1 MLKNRIFKQLRVL
14 VSPLVF
20 LQALVEL
27 INLNLKATRDV
38 LFIVSPVDVQT
49 PLGNHY
55 FPDKLEGVIK
65 VVEDHK
71 LSVLYAFHLF
81 SIKNKFERKS
91 DFKRLEILIPLIIIS
106 HPIMIIKNFGV
117 IKEVFLN
124 QRFITLKQKIR
135 ASLWISL
142 FLLVKPKIIFGIGM
156 DQVILSVCKRMQIET
171 VEVMH
176 GLFDSVRSLFSFTIE
191 PEIVKPG
198 LFLGWHDDFTKMVG
212 KLGISAVTIG
222 YPNTL
227 LQRIDPPLVG
237 LPERKILVTLGSG
250 YKVSVDLNGI
260 MSPELYKYLEEIPSN
275 NLKFRLHPV
284 SCNSKKQILQNSKW
298 LKKEFPDC
306 SLVLP
311 YDESLLESLSSCSFH
326 VSHESSTFFEA
337 SLLGITTLLLTPR
350 DSFLVPIPEEITK
363 LNLLYFDKNLFKR
376 KFKNMNQ
383 LHLSP
388 RFTAPFQKIA
398 LEKILNQLN
407 LIN

>member
-1 MLKNRIFKQLRVL
+1 MI
-14 VSPLVF
+14 SPLAF
-20 LQALVEL
+20 FQALIEL
-27 INLNLKATRDV
+27 KNLNLKATRDV

-49 PLGNHY
+49 PSGNHY
-55 FPDKLEGVIK
+55 FPDKLDGVIK

-71 LSVLYAFHLF
+71 LSVLSAFHLF
-81 SIKNKFERKS
+81 SIKNKFEGKS

-106 HPIMIIKNFGV
+106 HPIMIIKNFRA

-124 QRFITLKQKIR
+124 QRLITLKQKIR
-135 ASLWISL
+135 ASLWISF
-142 FLLVKPKIIFGIGM
+142 FLLVKPKIIFSIGM

-176 GLFDSVRSLFSFTIE
+176 GLFDQVKSLFPFMNE

-212 KLGISAVTIG
+212 NLGIPAVTIG

-227 LQRIDPPLVG
+227 LQRIDPPLED
-237 LPERKILVTLGSG
+237 LPERKILVTLGWG

-260 MSPELYKYLEEIPSN
+260 MSPELYNYLEEIPSN

-284 SCNSKKQILQNSKW
+284 SCNSRKQILQNSKW

-326 VSHESSTFFEA
+326 VSHETSAFFEA
-337 SLLGITTLLLTPR
+337 SLLGITTLLLTPK
-350 DSFLVPIPEEITK
+350 DKFLVPIPEEIIK

-383 LHLSP
+383 FHLSP
-388 RFTAPFQKIA
+388 GFTAPFQKIVI
-398 LEKILNQLN
+398 EKILNQLN

>member
-1 MLKNRIFKQLRVL
+1 MNNSIFEQFRILI
-14 VSPLVF
+14 SPLAF
-20 LQALVEL
+20 FQALIEL
-27 INLNLKATRDV
+27 KNLNLKATRDV

-49 PLGNHY
+49 PSGNHY
-55 FPDKLEGVIK
+55 FPDKLDGVIK

-71 LSVLYAFHLF
+71 LSVLSVFHLF
-81 SIKNKFERKS
+81 SIKNKFEGKS
-91 DFKRLEILIPLIIIS
+91 DFKRLEILIPLIIVS
-106 HPIMIIKNFGV
+106 HPIMIIKNFRV

-124 QRFITLKQKIR
+124 QRLITLKQKIR

-142 FLLVKPKIIFGIGM
+142 FLLVKPKIIFGIGI

-176 GLFDSVRSLFSFTIE
+176 GLFDSVSSLFPFMNE

-198 LFLGWHDDFTKMVG
+198 LFLGWHDDFTKMVEN
-212 KLGISAVTIG
+212 LGIPAVTIG
-222 YPNTL
+222 YPNTF
-227 LQRIDPPLVG
+227 LQRIDLPLED
-237 LPERKILVTLGSG
+237 LPERKILVTLGWG

-260 MSPELYKYLEEIPSN
+260 MSPELYNYLEEIPSN

-284 SCNSKKQILQNSKW
+284 SCNSRKQILQNSKW

-337 SLLGITTLLLTPR
+337 SLLGITTLLLQSKDR
-350 DSFLVPIPEEITK
+350 FLIPIPEEIIK
-363 LNLLYFDKNLFKR
+363 LNLLHFDKNLFKR

-383 LHLSP
+383 LHLFP
-388 RFTAPFQKIA
+388 GFTAPFQKIV

-407 LIN
+407 LID

>member
-1 MLKNRIFKQLRVL
+1 MI
-14 VSPLVF
+14 SPLAF
-20 LQALVEL
+20 FQALIEL
-27 INLNLKATRDV
+27 KNLNLKATRDV

-49 PLGNHY
+49 PSGNHY
-55 FPDKLEGVIK
+55 FPDKLDGVIK

-71 LSVLYAFHLF
+71 LSVLSAFHLF
-81 SIKNKFERKS
+81 SIKNKFEGKS

-106 HPIMIIKNFGV
+106 HPIMIIKNFRA

-124 QRFITLKQKIR
+124 QRLITLKQKIR

-142 FLLVKPKIIFGIGM
+142 FLLVKPKIIFGIGI

-176 GLFDSVRSLFSFTIE
+176 GLVDQVKSLSPFMNE

-212 KLGISAVTIG
+212 NLGIPAVTIG

-227 LQRIDPPLVG
+227 LQRIDPPLED
-237 LPERKILVTLGSG
+237 LPERKILVTLGWG

-260 MSPELYKYLEEIPSN
+260 MSPELYNYLEEIPSN

-284 SCNSKKQILQNSKW
+284 SCNSRKQILQNSKW

-337 SLLGITTLLLTPR
+337 SLLGITTLLLQSKDR
-350 DSFLVPIPEEITK
+350 FQIPIPEEIIK
-363 LNLLYFDKNLFKR
+363 LNLLHFDKNLFKR
-376 KFKNMNQ
+376 KFKNRNQ

-388 RFTAPFQKIA
+388 GFTAPFQKIV
-398 LEKILNQLN
+398 LEKILNQLS
-407 LIN
+407 LID

>member
-1 MLKNRIFKQLRVL
+1 MNNSIFKQFRILI
-14 VSPLVF
+14 SPLAF
-20 LQALVEL
+20 FQALIEL
-27 INLNLKATRDV
+27 KNLNLKATRDV

-49 PLGNHY
+49 PSGNHY
-55 FPDKLEGVIK
+55 FPDKLDGVIK

-71 LSVLYAFHLF
+71 LSVLSVFHLF
-81 SIKNKFERKS
+81 SIKNKFEGKS

-106 HPIMIIKNFGV
+106 HPIMIIKNFRA

-124 QRFITLKQKIR
+124 QRLITLKQKIR

-142 FLLVKPKIIFGIGM
+142 FLLVKPKIIFGIGI

-176 GLFDSVRSLFSFTIE
+176 GLFDSVSSLFPFMNE

-198 LFLGWHDDFTKMVG
+198 LFLGWHDDFTKMVEN
-212 KLGISAVTIG
+212 LGIPAVTIG

-227 LQRIDPPLVG
+227 LQRIDLPLED
-237 LPERKILVTLGSG
+237 LRERKILVTLGWG

-260 MSPELYKYLEEIPSN
+260 MSPELYNYLEEIPSN

-284 SCNSKKQILQNSKW
+284 SCNSRKQILQNSKW

-337 SLLGITTLLLTPR
+337 SLLGITTLLLQSKDR
-350 DSFLVPIPEEITK
+350 FQIPIPEQIIK
-363 LNLLYFDKNLFKR
+363 LNLLHFDKNLFKR
-376 KFKNMNQ
+376 KFKNRNQ

-388 RFTAPFQKIA
+388 GFTAPFQKIV

-407 LIN
+407 LID

>member
-1 MLKNRIFKQLRVL
+1 MNNSIFKQFRILI
-14 VSPLVF
+14 SPLAF
-20 LQALVEL
+20 FQALIEL
-27 INLNLKATRDV
+27 KNLNLKATRDV

-49 PLGNHY
+49 PSGNHY
-55 FPDKLEGVIK
+55 FPDKLDGVIK

-71 LSVLYAFHLF
+71 LSVLSVFHLF
-81 SIKNKFERKS
+81 SIKNKFEGKS

-106 HPIMIIKNFGV
+106 HPIMIIKNFRA

-124 QRFITLKQKIR
+124 QRLITLKQKIR

-142 FLLVKPKIIFGIGM
+142 FLLVKPKIIFGIGI

-176 GLFDSVRSLFSFTIE
+176 GLFDSVSSLFPFMNE

-212 KLGISAVTIG
+212 NLGIPAVTIG

-227 LQRIDPPLVG
+227 LQRIDLPLED
-237 LPERKILVTLGSG
+237 LRERKILVTLGWG

-260 MSPELYKYLEEIPSN
+260 MSPELYNYLEEIPSN

-284 SCNSKKQILQNSKW
+284 SCNSRKQILQNSKW

-337 SLLGITTLLLTPR
+337 SLLGITTLLLQSKDR
-350 DSFLVPIPEEITK
+350 FQIPIPEQIIK
-363 LNLLYFDKNLFKR
+363 LNLLHFDKNLFKR
-376 KFKNMNQ
+376 KFKNRNQ

-388 RFTAPFQKIA
+388 GFTAPFQKIV

-407 LIN
+407 LID

>member
-1 MLKNRIFKQLRVL
+1 MAF
-14 VSPLVF
+14 F
-20 LQALVEL
+20 QALIEL
-27 INLNLKATRDV
+27 KNLNLKATRDV

-49 PLGNHY
+49 PSGNHY
-55 FPDKLEGVIK
+55 FPDKLDGVIK

-71 LSVLYAFHLF
+71 LSVLSVFHLF
-81 SIKNKFERKS
+81 SIKNKFEGKS
-91 DFKRLEILIPLIIIS
+91 DFKRLEILIPLIIVS
-106 HPIMIIKNFGV
+106 HPIMIIKNFRV

-124 QRFITLKQKIR
+124 QRLITLKQKMR

-142 FLLVKPKIIFGIGM
+142 FLLVKPKIIFGIGI

-176 GLFDSVRSLFSFTIE
+176 GLFDSVSSLFPFMNE

-198 LFLGWHDDFTKMVG
+198 LFLGWHDDFTKMVEN
-212 KLGISAVTIG
+212 LGIPAVTIG
-222 YPNTL
+222 YPNTF
-227 LQRIDPPLVG
+227 LQRIDLPLED
-237 LPERKILVTLGSG
+237 LPERKILVTLGWG

-260 MSPELYKYLEEIPSN
+260 MSPELYNYLEEIPSN

-284 SCNSKKQILQNSKW
+284 SCNSRKQILQNSKW

-337 SLLGITTLLLTPR
+337 SLLGITTLLLKSKDR
-350 DSFLVPIPEEITK
+350 FLIPIPEEIIK
-363 LNLLYFDKNLFKR
+363 LNLVHFDKNLFKR

-388 RFTAPFQKIA
+388 GFTAPFQKIV

-407 LIN
+407 LID

>member
-1 MLKNRIFKQLRVL
+1 MTF
-14 VSPLVF
+14 F
-20 LQALVEL
+20 QALIEL
-27 INLNLKATRDV
+27 KNLNLKPTRDV

-49 PLGNHY
+49 PSGNHY
-55 FPDKLEGVIK
+55 FPDKLDGVIK

-71 LSVLYAFHLF
+71 LSVLSVFHLF
-81 SIKNKFERKS
+81 SIKNKFEGKS

-106 HPIMIIKNFGV
+106 HPIMIIKNFRA

-124 QRFITLKQKIR
+124 QRLITLKQKIR

-142 FLLVKPKIIFGIGM
+142 FLLVKPKIIFGIGI

-176 GLFDSVRSLFSFTIE
+176 GLFDSVSSLFPFMNE

-198 LFLGWHDDFTKMVG
+198 LFLGWHDDFTKMVEN
-212 KLGISAVTIG
+212 LGIPAVTIG

-227 LQRIDPPLVG
+227 LQRIDPPLED
-237 LPERKILVTLGSG
+237 LPERKILVTLGWG

-260 MSPELYKYLEEIPSN
+260 MSPELYNYLEEIPSN

-284 SCNSKKQILQNSKW
+284 SCNSRKQILQNSKW

-337 SLLGITTLLLTPR
+337 SLLGITTLLLQSKDR
-350 DSFLVPIPEEITK
+350 FLIPIPEEIIK
-363 LNLLYFDKNLFKR
+363 LNLLHFDKNLFKR
-376 KFKNMNQ
+376 KFKNRNQ

-388 RFTAPFQKIA
+388 GFTAPFQKIV

-407 LIN
+407 LID

>member
-1 MLKNRIFKQLRVL
+1 MNNSIFKQFKILI
-14 VSPLVF
+14 SPLAF
-20 LQALVEL
+20 FQALIEL
-27 INLNLKATRDV
+27 KNLNLKATRDV

-49 PLGNHY
+49 PSGNHY
-55 FPDKLEGVIK
+55 FPDKLDGVIK

-71 LSVLYAFHLF
+71 LSVLSVFHLF
-81 SIKNKFERKS
+81 SIKNKFEGKS
-91 DFKRLEILIPLIIIS
+91 DFKRLEILIPLIIVS
-106 HPIMIIKNFGV
+106 HPIMIIKNFRV

-124 QRFITLKQKIR
+124 QRLITLKQKMR

-142 FLLVKPKIIFGIGM
+142 FLLVKPKIIFGIGI

-176 GLFDSVRSLFSFTIE
+176 GLFDSVSSLFPFMNE

-198 LFLGWHDDFTKMVG
+198 LFLGWHDDFTKMVEN
-212 KLGISAVTIG
+212 LGIPAVTIG
-222 YPNTL
+222 YPNTF
-227 LQRIDPPLVG
+227 LQRIDLPLED
-237 LPERKILVTLGSG
+237 LPERKILVTLGWG

-260 MSPELYKYLEEIPSN
+260 MSPELYNYLEEIPSN

-284 SCNSKKQILQNSKW
+284 SCNSRKQILQNSKW

-337 SLLGITTLLLTPR
+337 SLLGITTLLLKSKDR
-350 DSFLVPIPEEITK
+350 FLIPIPEEIIK
-363 LNLLYFDKNLFKR
+363 LNLVHFDKNLFKR

-388 RFTAPFQKIA
+388 GFTAPFQKIV

-407 LIN
+407 LID

>member
-1 MLKNRIFKQLRVL
+1 MI
-14 VSPLVF
+14 SPLAF
-20 LQALVEL
+20 FQALIEL
-27 INLNLKATRDV
+27 KNLNLKATRDV

-49 PLGNHY
+49 PSGNHY
-55 FPDKLEGVIK
+55 FPDKLDGVIK

-71 LSVLYAFHLF
+71 LSVLSVFHLF
-81 SIKNKFERKS
+81 SIKNKFEGKS
-91 DFKRLEILIPLIIIS
+91 DFKRLEILIPLIIVS
-106 HPIMIIKNFGV
+106 HPIMIIKNFRV

-124 QRFITLKQKIR
+124 QRLITLKQKMR

-142 FLLVKPKIIFGIGM
+142 FLLVKPKIIFGIGI

-176 GLFDSVRSLFSFTIE
+176 GLFDSVSSLFPFMNE

-198 LFLGWHDDFTKMVG
+198 LFLGWHDDFTKMVEN
-212 KLGISAVTIG
+212 LGIPAVTIG
-222 YPNTL
+222 YPNTF
-227 LQRIDPPLVG
+227 LQRIDLPLED
-237 LPERKILVTLGSG
+237 LPERKILVTLGWG

-260 MSPELYKYLEEIPSN
+260 MSPELYNYLEEIPSN

-284 SCNSKKQILQNSKW
+284 SCNSRKQILQNSKW

-337 SLLGITTLLLTPR
+337 SLLGITTLLLKSKDR
-350 DSFLVPIPEEITK
+350 FLIPIPEEIIK
-363 LNLLYFDKNLFKR
+363 LNLVHFDKNLFKR

-388 RFTAPFQKIA
+388 GFTAPFQKIV

-407 LIN
+407 LID

>member
-1 MLKNRIFKQLRVL
+1 MAF
-14 VSPLVF
+14 F
-20 LQALVEL
+20 QALIEL
-27 INLNLKATRDV
+27 KNLNLKATRDV

-49 PLGNHY
+49 PSGNHY
-55 FPDKLEGVIK
+55 FPDKLDGVIK

-71 LSVLYAFHLF
+71 LSVLSVFHLF
-81 SIKNKFERKS
+81 SIKNKFEGKS

-106 HPIMIIKNFGV
+106 HPIMIIKNFRA

-124 QRFITLKQKIR
+124 QRLITLKQKIR

-142 FLLVKPKIIFGIGM
+142 FLLVKPKIIFGIGI

-176 GLFDSVRSLFSFTIE
+176 GLFDSVSSLFPFMNE

-198 LFLGWHDDFTKMVG
+198 LFLGWHDDFTKMVEN
-212 KLGISAVTIG
+212 LGIPAVTIG

-227 LQRIDPPLVG
+227 LQRIDLPLED
-237 LPERKILVTLGSG
+237 LRERKILVTLGWG

-260 MSPELYKYLEEIPSN
+260 MSPELYNYLEEIPSN

-284 SCNSKKQILQNSKW
+284 SCNSRKQILQNSKW

-337 SLLGITTLLLTPR
+337 SLLGITTLLLQSKDR
-350 DSFLVPIPEEITK
+350 FQIPIPEEIIK
-363 LNLLYFDKNLFKR
+363 LNLLHFDKNLFKR
-376 KFKNMNQ
+376 KFKNRNQ

-388 RFTAPFQKIA
+388 GFTAPFQKIV

-407 LIN
+407 LID